1 MSSLYGDDYH
11 MEYEIDPLVKSTSS
25 RLYSLDIYMDQGMVY
40 YNRSYKKLF
49 LIFSDLFPIIKV
61 LLFVFK
67 RITQHFKKSTTKRNL
82 VSLLFENVSSKKQK
96 FEMITSSINLHQ
108 MGNKL
113 IIQTNNNSKKEFK
126 NKNKLIDGN
135 NSFIELNKNNKNMK
149 NLRKKYLNLLNNNM
163 VNVNNSQSDII
174 KNSISNNKSNLS
186 LDKFFQKDI

>member
-1 MSSLYGDDYH
+1 
-11 MEYEIDPLVKSTSS
+11 
-25 RLYSLDIYMDQGMVY
+25 
-40 YNRSYKKLF
+40 
-49 LIFSDLFPIIKV
+49 
-61 LLFVFK
+61 
-67 RITQHFKKSTTKRNL
+67 
-82 VSLLFENVSSKKQK
+82 
-96 FEMITSSINLHQ
+96 MITSSINLHQ

-186 LDKFFQKDI
+186 LNKFFQKDI

>member
-1 MSSLYGDDYH
+1 M
-11 MEYEIDPLVKSTSS
+11 
-25 RLYSLDIYMDQGMVY
+25 
-40 YNRSYKKLF
+40 
-49 LIFSDLFPIIKV
+49 
-61 LLFVFK
+61 
-67 RITQHFKKSTTKRNL
+67 
-82 VSLLFENVSSKKQK
+82 LFENVSSKKQK

-135 NSFIELNKNNKNMK
+135 NSCIELNKNNKNMK

-186 LDKFFQKDI
+186 LNKFFQKDI

>member
-1 MSSLYGDDYH
+1 
-11 MEYEIDPLVKSTSS
+11 
-25 RLYSLDIYMDQGMVY
+25 
-40 YNRSYKKLF
+40 
-49 LIFSDLFPIIKV
+49 
-61 LLFVFK
+61 
-67 RITQHFKKSTTKRNL
+67 
-82 VSLLFENVSSKKQK
+82 
-96 FEMITSSINLHQ
+96 MITSSINLHQ

-135 NSFIELNKNNKNMK
+135 NSFIELSKNNKNMK

>member
-1 MSSLYGDDYH
+1 
-11 MEYEIDPLVKSTSS
+11 
-25 RLYSLDIYMDQGMVY
+25 
-40 YNRSYKKLF
+40 
-49 LIFSDLFPIIKV
+49 
-61 LLFVFK
+61 
-67 RITQHFKKSTTKRNL
+67 
-82 VSLLFENVSSKKQK
+82 LLFENVSSKKQK

-126 NKNKLIDGN
+126 NKNNLIDGN
-135 NSFIELNKNNKNMK
+135 NSFIELNKNKKNMK

-186 LDKFFQKDI
+186 LNKFFQKDI

>member
-1 MSSLYGDDYH
+1 
-11 MEYEIDPLVKSTSS
+11 
-25 RLYSLDIYMDQGMVY
+25 
-40 YNRSYKKLF
+40 
-49 LIFSDLFPIIKV
+49 
-61 LLFVFK
+61 
-67 RITQHFKKSTTKRNL
+67 
-82 VSLLFENVSSKKQK
+82 
-96 FEMITSSINLHQ
+96 MITSSINLHQ

-135 NSFIELNKNNKNMK
+135 NSFIELSKNNKNMK

-186 LDKFFQKDI
+186 LNKFFQKDI

>member
-1 MSSLYGDDYH
+1 M
-11 MEYEIDPLVKSTSS
+11 
-25 RLYSLDIYMDQGMVY
+25 
-40 YNRSYKKLF
+40 
-49 LIFSDLFPIIKV
+49 
-61 LLFVFK
+61 
-67 RITQHFKKSTTKRNL
+67 
-82 VSLLFENVSSKKQK
+82 LFENVSSKKQK

-186 LDKFFQKDI
+186 LNKFFQKDI